1 MPPASS
7 RHYIR
12 VPRITTEIAA
22 GLHKIQIP
30 GAKFKIK
37 SYSTMPNDH
46 KGVFHAA
53 DAESSISFL
62 REVDDE

>member
-1 MPPASS
+1 MPQASS
-7 RHYIR
+7 RYYIR
-12 VPRITTEIAA
+12 VSRITAEIAG

-53 DAESSISFL
+53 DAESSMSFL
-62 REVDDE
+62 EEVDEE